1 MAPLHRQIV
10 GPLNF
15 YLPSEMMYENEKFSS
30 SPLLKVYSQIKM
42 VLLVDINKPFFLKHG
57 YLQVFKAKNDLTKKV
72 YAIAQL

>member
-57 YLQVFKAKNDLTKKV
+57 CLQVLKAKNNLTKKV
-72 YAIAQL
+72 YAISQF